1 LARKEDFPHI
11 TYYCP
16 HCNAL
21 NTSNQSEVRLPSP
34 SARENSV
41 TPVAEIQ
48 NSVTVKDSKV
58 VSSVPMVKELLEKGS
73 GPVVQELP
81 EKGSVPVVQE
91 LPEKDAPME
100 NKEKQQ
106 INEKEES

>member
-41 TPVAEIQ
+41 TPIAEIQ
-48 NSVTVKDSKV
+48 NSVTIKDSKV
-58 VSSVPMVKELLEKGS
+58 VSSV
-73 GPVVQELP
+73 PVVQELP

-91 LPEKDAPME
+91 LPEKGNVPVVQELPEKDAP
-100 NKEKQQ
+100 KEKQQ
-106 INEKEES
+106 INEKEER